1 MAADAIT
8 IARPYA
14 EAIFSRG
21 VATKAL
27 EPWSAALEFLSALVQ
42 DPAMANA
49 IADPL
54 FDRADLTELL
64 LDIAGKQFS
73 SDAQNLVR
81 LLVANGRLSVVPE
94 IATLYEKY
102 KAESQQQLKVH
113 VRSAYEFTPDHEQQI
128 AAGLKRMLGLD
139 VTITS
144 EQDKDLIGGVH
155 IRAGDLVIDGSIKGK
170 LEQLANELGI

>member
-1 MAADAIT
+1 MAADAST

-14 EAIFSRG
+14 EALFSRG
-21 VATKAL
+21 DETKTLELWSEAL
-27 EPWSAALEFLSALVQ
+27 ELLSAVVQ
-42 DPAMANA
+42 DPTMASI

-54 FDRADLTELL
+54 FDRADLTNLL
-64 LDIAGKQFS
+64 LDIGGEQFGPEV
-73 SDAQNLVR
+73 QNLVR
-81 LLVANGRLSVVPE
+81 LLVDNGRLSVVPE
-94 IATLYEKY
+94 IATLYEKL

-113 VRSAYEFTPDHEQQI
+113 VRSAYEFTTDHEKQI
-128 AAGLKRMLGLD
+128 AAGLKRKLGLD

>member
-1 MAADAIT
+1 MAADATT

-14 EAIFSRG
+14 EALFSRG
-21 VATKAL
+21 VETKSLDLWSEVLAL
-27 EPWSAALEFLSALVQ
+27 LTAVVQ
-42 DPAMANA
+42 DQAMANA

-54 FDRADLTELL
+54 FDRADLVKLL
-64 LDIAGKQFS
+64 LDIGGEQFGS
-73 SDAQNLVR
+73 EAQNLVR

-94 IATLYEKY
+94 IATIYEQL
-102 KAESQQQLKVH
+102 KAASRQQLKVH

-144 EQDKDLIGGVH
+144 EQDQDLIGGVH